1 MENKKDIV
9 RRLKMLLTA
18 TRAGSDI
25 ADLELNDQ
33 QDTVTV
39 TFIHGGS
46 RRVNIAGDSGL
57 AIIRDVIKML

>member
-1 MENKKDIV
+1 MENKKFIV
-9 RRLKMLLTA
+9 SRLKMLLTA

-25 ADLELNDQ
+25 ADLKLNDK
-33 QDTVTV
+33 QDTLTV

-46 RRVNIAGDSGL
+46 RRINIAGDSGL